1 MVLLAQLAA
10 VLLAALALWSIR
22 HEVAGTA
29 TSKIAWAIPPA
40 LAFGVMA
47 LLLLVSPGKRY
58 ELWIVAFLIG
68 LGPGAVAGWLL
79 KLNRDTGKQLMRV
92 PTTWDGAAAAAA
104 LLVLTIARFVSTN
117 LMDRQSGKFGVLG
130 AAAII
135 LTAYLVGRWLVA
147 RYYKFPNAIHLD
159 MNPGRN
165 PGRTLVG

>member
-10 VLLAALALWSIR
+10 VILAALALWSLR
-22 HEVAGTA
+22 HEIAGTA
-29 TSKIAWAIPPA
+29 TPLITWAIPPA
-40 LAFGVMA
+40 LAFAVMA
-47 LLLLVSPGKRY
+47 LLLFVSPGKRY
-58 ELWIVAFLIG
+58 ELWVASFMIG
-68 LGPGAVAGWLL
+68 LVPGAFAGWLL

-92 PTTWDGAAAAAA
+92 PFTWDGAAAAAA
-104 LLVLTIARFVSTN
+104 LLVLTIARFVTTN

-135 LTAYLVGRWLVA
+135 LAAYLVGRWLVA

-159 MNPGRN
+159 MNRGLN

>member
-1 MVLLAQLAA
+1 MILLAQLVA
-10 VLLAALALWSIR
+10 VLLAVLALWSIR
-22 HEVAGTA
+22 HEIAGSA
-29 TSKIAWAIPPA
+29 QPLLSWAVPPA
-40 LAFGVMA
+40 LAFAVML

-58 ELWIVAFLIG
+58 ELWLAAFLVG
-68 LGPGAVAGWLL
+68 LAPGAFAGWLL

-92 PTTWDGAAAAAA
+92 PRTWDGAAAAAA
-104 LLVLTIARFVSTN
+104 LLVLTIARFVTTN

-147 RYYKFPNAIHLD
+147 RFYKFPNAIHLD
-159 MNPGRN
+159 MHPGKD